1 MTCYGHK
8 NMHNNILRKSKQI
21 TSNLLFT
28 CGTAVSELTGN
39 NKDLSQFHIRGN
51 LNILISVENLYYSA
65 AYNTC
70 CCHGGSKRK
79 LITDINCYPICS
91 LCKR

>member
-21 TSNLLFT
+21 TSDLLFT
-28 CGTAVSELTGN
+28 CGTAISELTGN
-39 NKDLSQFHIRGN
+39 NKDLSQF
-51 LNILISVENLYYSA
+51 
-65 AYNTC
+65 
-70 CCHGGSKRK
+70 HGGSKRK